1 MRTDLIFK
9 QNIRRILTDG
19 SVDKDPRAYWS
30 DGQPAH
36 SYYLTQIFETYELTY
51 GEFPITSLRK
61 IPWMSA
67 IQEILWIYQDQSNDL
82 QLLRDKYKIR
92 WWDSWESNDLP
103 GTIGLRYGHTIRKH
117 DQMKNLIQGIK
128 SNPNGR
134 RHIMTLWDWEDFRS
148 SDGLFPCA
156 YETLWA
162 VRDGYLDC
170 TLIQRSQDYLVAG
183 HINKIQYVALQM
195 IVAAEC
201 GLKVG
206 KFSHFVNNLHIYDR
220 HLDAAVFLLDIKPSD
235 KNPKLIYTP
244 APLGQITINN
254 FELQDYEPKTNHL
267 SFEVAV

>member
-92 WWDSWESNDLP
+92 WWDSWE
-103 GTIGLRYGHTIRKH
+103 
-117 DQMKNLIQGIK
+117 
-128 SNPNGR
+128 
-134 RHIMTLWDWEDFRS
+134 
-148 SDGLFPCA
+148 
-156 YETLWA
+156 
-162 VRDGYLDC
+162 
-170 TLIQRSQDYLVAG
+170 
-183 HINKIQYVALQM
+183 
-195 IVAAEC
+195 
-201 GLKVG
+201 
-206 KFSHFVNNLHIYDR
+206 
-220 HLDAAVFLLDIKPSD
+220 
-235 KNPKLIYTP
+235 
-244 APLGQITINN
+244 
-254 FELQDYEPKTNHL
+254 
-267 SFEVAV
+267 